1 MAKTHAFG
9 TTFTWNNVSVAG
21 LTSIGGVELSA
32 DQVDVTSHLSTN
44 GYDEVVL
51 GVLRSGEISIE
62 GFFDYTDTTG
72 QHAMLTDFNAKTART
87 WLITFPASTGST
99 WTGSGYV
106 VGLNIGP
113 ATIDGAIP
121 FTARIKCTGKPTF
134 AVATVTGMSACG
146 FSNDVLMMPT
156 FAIGTFTY
164 VVTITNGQT
173 STVITPVDA
182 TSGEVIT
189 ITAPNGTSQVVATGE
204 ASSAIAIAADV
215 DNVITIT
222 ISKTNY
228 ASKVYTFHC
237 AVLAA

>member
-9 TTFTWNNVSVAG
+9 TTFTWNSVSVAG

-32 DQVDVTSHLSTN
+32 DQVDVTSHLSAN
-44 GYDEVVL
+44 GFDEVVL

-87 WLITFPASTGST
+87 WLITFPSATGAT

-106 VGLNIGP
+106 VGINIGP

-134 AVATVTGMSACG
+134 AVTAVDGMSACG

-156 FAIGTFTY
+156 FAIGTFEY

-182 TSGEVIT
+182 SAGEIIT
-189 ITAPNGTSQVVATGE
+189 ITAPNGTTQTVATGV
-204 ASSAIAIAADV
+204 ASSAIAIASDE

-222 ISKTNY
+222 ISHATKSPKT
-228 ASKVYTFHC
+228 YTFHC